1 MSSEFIEV
9 FGKKLFKSVFDKEL
23 LKGNI
28 QKFIKVLETVELDDQ
43 TRRVFERD
51 LLIDQ
56 EILKKILESD
66 K

>member
-1 MSSEFIEV
+1 MSEFIEV
-9 FGKKLFKSVFDKEL
+9 FGKKMFKSVFDVNMLKE
-23 LKGNI
+23 NI

-51 LLIDQ
+51 LRMDQ
-56 EILKKILESD
+56 EILKKIEESD